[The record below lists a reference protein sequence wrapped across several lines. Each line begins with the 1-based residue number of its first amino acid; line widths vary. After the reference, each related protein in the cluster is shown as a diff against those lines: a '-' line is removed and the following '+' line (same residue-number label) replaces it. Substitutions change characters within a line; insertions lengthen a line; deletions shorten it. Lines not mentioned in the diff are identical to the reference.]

1 MIEKFEKR
9 SRRIPYSYWSCP
21 NCGREVLDMQQLKE
35 IVEKEKKL
43 RKTPRAKISAWGK
56 TLAIRIPK
64 VIVEKQKIRPGEIAT
79 FLPEKSGFKVII
91 EKE

>member
-1 MIEKFEKR
+1 LKRKR
-9 SRRIPYSYWSCP
+9 SYERH
-21 NCGREVLDMQQLKE
+21 
-35 IVEKEKKL
+35 
-43 RKTPRAKISAWGK
+43 RAKISSWSK